1 VNEIRTF
8 EQNVND
14 DRLAIVVSD
23 KIQPELVELEI

>member
-8 EQNVND
+8 EQNMKD
-14 DRLAIVVSD
+14 DRLASVVSD